1 MRRSTPILWVVQAC
15 LMWLTL
21 ISASP
26 TTNSHDNVVSSDSGD
41 SAIQSRDTKPFPLRV
56 LPLGASITMG
66 YKSADGNGYR
76 KWLRQQLR
84 YAGWDVDMVGTLR
97 SGTMHDNDHDG
108 HIGWRIDQIASHVKE
123 IIPQQPNVIL
133 INAGTNDALQKYK
146 VDTAGKRMDSLLTYL
161 FDNIPNTTIILSTL
175 TFNGEEPLL
184 STEINKQYLEL
195 AAKRRARNECLVLAD
210 MSSFIRWK
218 QLVDKIHPT
227 ADGYKKM
234 ASVWWAAIQQ
244 AEEEGFLKAPKTT
257 STNNATISKALEKSL
272 DDSTADPSLPAYM
285 APPQPTIKKNSNGSS
300 RSQPWH
306 FWTVAFQMIM
316 MCIGFSYV

>member
-1 MRRSTPILWVVQAC
+1 MRQSTPILWVVQAC
-15 LMWLTL
+15 LIWLTL
-21 ISASP
+21 VLASP
-26 TTNSHDNVVSSDSGD
+26 TAISHDNLLSSDD
-41 SAIQSRDTKPFPLRV
+41 VSALQSRDTKPFPLRV

-84 YAGWDVDMVGTLR
+84 YAGWDVDMVGTTK

-108 HIGWRIDQIASHVKE
+108 HIGWRIDQIASHAKE

-146 VDTAGKRMDSLLTYL
+146 VATAGKRMDSLLTYL

-195 AAKRRARNECLVLAD
+195 AAKRRAQGESLVVAD
-210 MSSFIRWK
+210 MSSFIQWK
-218 QLVDKIHPT
+218 QLVDKVHPT
-227 ADGYKKM
+227 AAGYEKM

-244 AEEEGFLKAPKTT
+244 AEKEGFLKAPKTT
-257 STNNATISKALEKSL
+257 STNNATISKAREKDL
-272 DDSTADPSLPAYM
+272 
-285 APPQPTIKKNSNGSS
+285 
-300 RSQPWH
+300 R
-306 FWTVAFQMIM
+306 
-316 MCIGFSYV
+316 